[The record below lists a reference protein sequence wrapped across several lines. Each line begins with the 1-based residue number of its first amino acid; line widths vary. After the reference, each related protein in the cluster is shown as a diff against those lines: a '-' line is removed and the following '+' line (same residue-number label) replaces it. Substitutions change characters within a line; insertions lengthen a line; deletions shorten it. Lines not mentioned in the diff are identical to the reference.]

1 MYPLI
6 IKTDHHTPYMYIMPH
21 LTVAVVS
28 FTITL
33 FHLPVILKSNCKLV
47 FPSSSQ
53 KQMFQ

>member
-28 FTITL
+28 FTIT
-33 FHLPVILKSNCKLV
+33 VS
-47 FPSSSQ
+47 PSCDIKIQLQTSIP
-53 KQMFQ
+53 